1 MVLSEGRFMEWSIIK
16 TTFAVILFST
26 ITGCGVKPVK
36 PVVSFDAAA
45 AYGNITLPEGSI
57 TSVVL
62 YKVGDVY
69 DNQFK
74 TPPQGRV
81 FANGDFFFENL
92 DRGKYYL
99 VGFTVGKV
107 KFDFN
112 YRDVEEY
119 AFITETAVVVRP
131 GEVAYMGSYDVTGI
145 DNNFQ
150 KDATFE
156 IARSKTAARM
166 LILKHL
172 KEELQGSGW
181 ESHFDRAMM

>member
-1 MVLSEGRFMEWSIIK
+1 MALPEGRFMERSIIK
-16 TTFAVILFST
+16 TTFAIMLFSI
-26 ITGCGVKPVK
+26 ITGCATKPVK
-36 PVVSFDAAA
+36 QDVSLDAAA
-45 AYGNITLPEGSI
+45 AYGNITLPEGNI

-69 DNQFK
+69 DNISK
-74 TPPQGRV
+74 IPPQGRV
-81 FANGDFFFENL
+81 FANGDFFFENI

-99 VGFTVGKV
+99 AGFTAGKE

-112 YRDVEEY
+112 YRGMEEY
-119 AFITETAVVVRP
+119 AFIKENAVEVKP

-145 DNNFQ
+145 DINFK

-156 IARSKTAARM
+156 IAHSKTAVRI

-181 ESHFDRAMM
+181 ESHLDRAMN